1 MKRILHTMLRVG
13 DIQRSI
19 YFYTY
24 IMGMEVLRTL
34 DQPEEKY
41 SLTFLGYGDETDA
54 AVLELTYNYD
64 VTKYEMGN
72 AYGHIAIAVYDIQ
85 QVYEDIKLKGGKFSL
100 KPVRLKGS
108 NEIIAFVI
116 DPDGYLIELIERPS
130 S

>member
-1 MKRILHTMLRVG
+1 
-13 DIQRSI
+13 
-19 YFYTY
+19 
-24 IMGMEVLRTL
+24 MEVLRTL

-41 SLTFLGYGDETDA
+41 SLTFLGYGNENDT

-64 VTKYEMGN
+64 VAKYEMGT
-72 AYGHIAIAVYDIQ
+72 AYGHVAIAVDDIQ

-100 KPVRLKGS
+100 KPVQLKGS

-116 DPDGYLIELIERPS
+116 DPDGYVIELIERPS